1 MEAKVIL
8 FLIAALIVGSLI
20 EYSGTENKFAQ
31 NDSELMKLDSAFNSV
46 KNEISE
52 DSAKIQNK
60 KFDNK
65 QELSEF
71 SKEKAA
77 ENSKNQIAESRQYNL
92 NTITV
97 SQLLTLNG
105 VGEKVAENIVNY
117 RNQIR
122 KFESLDQLL
131 EVKGIGEKK
140 LNQLKKFLIIK

>member
-92 NTITV
+92 NTVTL
-97 SQLLTLNG
+97 SQLLTLKG
-105 VGEKVAENIVNY
+105 IGEKVAENIVSY
-117 RNQIR
+117 RNKIG
-122 KFESLDQLL
+122 KFESVDQLL